1 MATDEEFATFAAA
14 RSGSL
19 FRTACLLCG
28 DRHLAEDLVQIT
40 LARLYASWHRVG
52 RSSNPAA
59 YARTTLVRSYLSHR
73 RLRRNR
79 ESPAAILPDRPA
91 AEPDHTV
98 RIVLLAAL
106 RDLRRLDRAVIV
118 LRYWEDLA
126 VEEVAAELN
135 LTAGAVRNRSMRALA
150 QLRDVLGAEFGPAL
164 DPRPPLPLPQLET
177 PQLEAQ

>member
-1 MATDEEFATFAAA
+1 MATDEEFTTFAAA

-52 RSSNPAA
+52 RSSSPAA

-79 ESPAAILPDRPA
+79 EAPAAILPDRAA

-118 LRYWEDLA
+118 LRYWEDLDPGGLA
-126 VEEVAAELN
+126 CP
-135 LTAGAVRNRSMRALA
+135 TRGWAGTTRGRACS
-150 QLRDVLGAEFGPAL
+150 R
-164 DPRPPLPLPQLET
+164 
-177 PQLEAQ
+177 